1 MRMSEPLTARDDAQR
16 HPHEEPGRDEEMHE
30 LFDVS
35 GCMRHRRVERDA
47 RRADDA
53 QKGTDLAEQRCSL
66 KISTESRTATAV
78 DALSFSL
85 RKMLE
90 RMAQICASPARE
102 QAPVSGMPSG
112 THHDRERA

>member
-1 MRMSEPLTARDDAQR
+1 
-16 HPHEEPGRDEEMHE
+16 MHE

-35 GCMRHRRVERDA
+35 RCVRHGRIERNA

-53 QKGTDLAEQRCSL
+53 QKGADLAKQRCSL

-90 RMAQICASPARE
+90 RMAQICASPAGE
-102 QAPVSGMPSG
+102 QAPASGMPSG
-112 THHDRERA
+112 THHDGERA